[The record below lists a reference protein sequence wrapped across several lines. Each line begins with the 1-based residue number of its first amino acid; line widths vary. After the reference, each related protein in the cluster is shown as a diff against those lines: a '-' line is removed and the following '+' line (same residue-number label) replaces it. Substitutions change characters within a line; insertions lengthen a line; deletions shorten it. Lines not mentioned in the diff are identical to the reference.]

1 MIRMS
6 ERKNSNEMH
15 SAQEFI
21 VAASVIA
28 RVNRRCS
35 CHRWYKHQIG
45 RKWDLDPWAIGLVPA
60 VLPVVAM
67 SKLVLAQARAGRM
80 AARPACLNVFGGTPS
95 CLGVSGRA
103 WTLLG
108 LAASWADWPWRVVAA
123 LTLLLLHGLVVRLL
137 QPVVARDTNESR
149 VHRPA
154 MPPGDFA
161 RIRACI
167 LVSLDRMR
175 SMWASIR
182 WRFLGLVLVLDLEVF
197 VLLVLVLVGDP
208 FLLPYKTSLFRSLY
222 EMNDGF
228 LIMIWRSV
236 AFGKFS

>member
-21 VAASVIA
+21 AVAFVIA

-35 CHRWYKHQIG
+35 YHRWYKHQIG

-80 AARPACLNVFGGTPS
+80 AAHPACLNVFGGTPS

-167 LVSLDRMR
+167 LVNLDRMR

-197 VLLVLVLVGDP
+197 VLLVLVFVGDP

-228 LIMIWRSV
+228 LIIIWRSV
-236 AFGKFS
+236 SFGKFS